1 MSTVTHV
8 YAPSARGMID
18 LAIGVLIG
26 LRGCDET
33 DAFRELLHTA
43 NTHNVSPFQLG
54 RALVAIA
61 SHVSTDAEATTPAH
75 RIAEER
81 WGTLVG

>member
-1 MSTVTHV
+1 MSTATHV
-8 YAPSARGMID
+8 YAPSARGTID

-26 LRGCDET
+26 LQGCDET
-33 DAFRELLHTA
+33 DAFRELLQTA
-43 NTHNVSPFQLG
+43 TNHNVSPFQLG

-61 SHVSTDAEATTPAH
+61 SHAATGTETTAPAR

-81 WGTLVG
+81 WGSLVG